1 MATDEREREVDRKV
15 NTQPGTED
23 VDDQPPGDR
32 EDLRPDFDHFDSF
45 ADHAS
50 GLRDRIPGV
59 PGVPGVPVVGV
70 VMASLYAFVAAGAL
84 SVGYGATSLAA
95 THGGTHVAY
104 IVGGVFVFTYAYV
117 GLRLADAATTGIQ
130 E

>member
-1 MATDEREREVDRKV
+1 MATEDRPIDRKV
-15 NTQPGTED
+15 DTNPGTDD

-32 EDLRPDFDHFDSF
+32 KDLRPDFDHFGSF

-50 GLRDRIPGV
+50 GLRDRIPTV
-59 PGVPGVPVVGV
+59 PDVPVVGV
-70 VMASLYAFVAAGAL
+70 VMACLYVFVAAGAL

-104 IVGGVFVFTYAYV
+104 IVGGGFVFTYGYV
-117 GLRLADAATTGIQ
+117 GLRLADAATNGIQ
-130 E
+130 Q

>member
-1 MATDEREREVDRKV
+1 MGTEERDVDRKV
-15 NTQPGTED
+15 NTKPGTED

-50 GLRDRIPGV
+50 GLRDRIPAV
-59 PGVPGVPVVGV
+59 PDVPVFGV
-70 VMASLYAFVAAGAL
+70 VMASLYVFVAAGAL

-104 IVGGVFVFTYAYV
+104 IVGGGFVFTYGYV